1 MSSPTEPIR
10 PRIVVNSSTTRLLP
24 QLAAFLAVA
33 DAGSFSAAARR
44 CHSDKSV
51 MSRQVKALESA
62 LGLRLLNRTTRS
74 LTLTPAGRRLFD
86 DARDPIQDAAT
97 ALGRARDVDHLE
109 GSVRV
114 ASAQSLAASV
124 LVPALA
130 ALRLAHPHLRVE
142 LYTSERMTPLVEQG
156 FELGIRVG
164 RMPDSNLISRR
175 LASWRHVL
183 VASPGWVD
191 AHPDV
196 AGPADLAPHWLLW
209 GHTASAQ
216 AWTFER
222 GDEHLEVRMET
233 SPLVFDTSQVLAE
246 SARAGLGVAALP
258 PFAIARELA
267 EGTLVRLFPR
277 WRIHDSELGVFGV
290 TPHRTLL
297 PARVQAVLE
306 AVRGRLRTLAPTWRQ
321 QSA

>member
-1 MSSPTEPIR
+1 MR
-10 PRIVVNSSTTRLLP
+10 PDIVVEPSTTRLLP

-44 CHSDKSV
+44 SHSDKSV
-51 MSRQVKALESA
+51 MSRQVKALEAA

-74 LTLTPAGRRLFD
+74 LTLTPAGRRLFE

-97 ALGRARDVDHLE
+97 ALGRARDLDHME

-130 ALRLAHPHLRVE
+130 ELRRAHPLLRVE
-142 LYTSERMTPLVEQG
+142 LSTSERMTPLVDHG

-175 LASWRHVL
+175 LASWRYLL
-183 VASPGWVD
+183 VASPAWIT
-191 AHPDV
+191 AHPEV
-196 AGPADLAPHWLLW
+196 TGPADLAPHWMLW
-209 GHTASAQ
+209 GHSAAAQ
-216 AWTFER
+216 SWTFER
-222 GDEHLEVRMET
+222 ADETVEVRMET
-233 SPLVFDTSQVLAE
+233 SSLVFDTSQLLAE

-258 PFAIARELA
+258 PFAIARALD
-267 EGTLVRLFPR
+267 EGVLVRLLPA
-277 WRIHDSELGVFGV
+277 WRIRDSELGIFGV
-290 TPHRTLL
+290 TPHRTML
-297 PARVQAVLE
+297 PARVQVVLE
-306 AVRGRLRTLAPTWRQ
+306 AVRSRLRVLEPTWDRQ
-321 QSA
+321 LG